1 MTPTVSVLLIAVAAV
16 ALLVAARRLMYQARA
31 DRTARAETERQLRFS
46 DLMQQLTA
54 TLSRARTPGDV
65 IHVCLPDLLY
75 ATSAAAGALALLSDD
90 GERIEVANAI
100 GYDHAAMDRGRSRA
114 AESRSVI
121 AEAIRLRELVVVRAR
136 DGRGQDSRVRPED
149 DLLAGYGESIVIPL
163 IASGRPL
170 GAVAVS
176 LDQPRPVAADERE
189 FLLSAGRHI
198 AQALDRARLYEE
210 AERARGEAEAF
221 RIRADTALTDRLA
234 IEEALRL
241 SEAKYRAL
249 ATRTSR
255 LYALSAG
262 LSEAVTADAL
272 ARVMVSRGKVV
283 VGAAAGSVYML
294 SDDGTAFEALYAEE
308 YSPFEPPPDRI
319 PADPGL
325 CATAAV
331 AMRRGVFVGSFAEW
345 QEKYPRSASIAAD
358 GGYASTATLPL
369 LTDGRVIGVV
379 SFYFTAPV
387 NFDDE
392 YKTLLTSVAQHCAQ
406 ALERAHLYETAERA
420 RAEAEA
426 ANRSKDDF
434 LSTVSHELRTPL
446 NAILGWAA
454 MLRSGSI
461 DQARTQRA
469 LEAIYNNATRQG
481 RLIEELLDV
490 SRIVAGRATLDMQ
503 HVNLDENI
511 RGAVEAMMPIAAAK
525 GVDLKVDAATDEY
538 VVADPRRLEQ
548 VVLNLLS
555 NAVKFTPSG
564 GRVEICVAHAAEW
577 VEVRV
582 TDTGAG
588 IEPAFLPHVFD
599 RFRQGDT
606 TTTRSVGGL
615 GLGLFIAR
623 HLVEAQGGTIHVA
636 SEGRDRGATFTVRL
650 KAVTG
655 AGAAA
660 PPEVKTAVDDGE
672 GRPALTGIRV
682 LLVDDE
688 ADSRE
693 MMASALETCGATVV
707 SAASAN
713 EAITALS
720 ETPVD
725 VLLSDIAMP
734 DKDGYELIREIRSIS
749 TFRIATM
756 PAAAVTAC
764 VRDDDRQRA
773 LAAGFQ
779 MHLAKPVHP
788 AALARAVAT
797 LARHPRAEST
807 APRP

>member
-1 MTPTVSVLLIAVAAV
+1 MTPTVSMLLIIVAAV
-16 ALLVAARRLMYQARA
+16 SLLLAARRLLYQART
-31 DRTARAETERQLRFS
+31 DRAARAETERQLRFS

-75 ATSAAAGALALLSDD
+75 ATAGAAGALTLLSDD
-90 GERIEVANAI
+90 GATVEVAAAI
-100 GYDHAAMDRGRSRA
+100 GFDAEAVDRGRIRA
-114 AESRSVI
+114 SGSRSVI
-121 AEAIRLRELVVVRAR
+121 AEAIRLRDLAVVESHDRR
-136 DGRGQDSRVRPED
+136 SPESRVRAED
-149 DLLAGYGESIVIPL
+149 DLLAGFPGSIVIPL
-163 IASGRPL
+163 VTGTRVL
-170 GAVAVS
+170 GAIAVS
-176 LDQPRPVAADERE
+176 LERPRSVEDDERE
-189 FLLSAGRHI
+189 FLLNAGRHI
-198 AQALDRARLYEE
+198 AQALDRARLYDE

-221 RIRADTALTDRLA
+221 RIRADTALKDRLA
-234 IEEALRL
+234 VEEALRL

-272 ARVMVSRGKVV
+272 ARVMVARGKVV
-283 VGAAAGSVYML
+283 VGAAAGSVYIL
-294 SDDGTAFEALYAEE
+294 SDDGAAFEALYAEE
-308 YSPFEPPPDRI
+308 YSALEPPPQRI

-325 CATAAV
+325 CATAA
-331 AMRRGVFVGSFAEW
+331 AAARSGVFVGSFAEW

-369 LTDGRVIGVV
+369 LTEGRVIGVI

-387 NFDDE
+387 NFDEE

-420 RAEAEA
+420 RADAEA
-426 ANRSKDDF
+426 ANKSKDDF

-454 MLRSGSI
+454 MLRNGAV
-461 DQARTQRA
+461 DATRRQRA
-469 LEAIYNNATRQG
+469 LEAIVNNATRQG

-490 SRIVAGRATLDMQ
+490 SRIVAGRATLDLQ
-503 HVNLDENI
+503 HVKLAENI

-525 GVDLKVDAATDEY
+525 NVDVQVDVAIDEY

-555 NAVKFTPSG
+555 NAVKFTPTG
-564 GRVEICVAHAAEW
+564 GRVDIRVARSGDW
-577 VEVRV
+577 VEVTV
-582 TDTGAG
+582 ADTGAG
-588 IEPAFLPHVFD
+588 IDPAFLPHVFD

-623 HLVEAQGGTIHVA
+623 HLVEAQGGTIQVA

-650 KAVTG
+650 KAVN
-655 AGAAA
+655 AVSS
-660 PPEVKTAVDDGE
+660 PPLSADRTSPAEEPEAN
-672 GRPALTGIRV
+672 PALTGIRV

-693 MMASALETCGATVV
+693 MMTSALETCGATVV
-707 SAASAN
+707 AAASAT
-713 EAITALS
+713 EAIRALARA
-720 ETPVD
+720 PVD

-734 DKDGYELIREIRSIS
+734 DKDGYELIREIRA
-749 TFRIATM
+749 TRTTRIARV

-764 VRDDDRQRA
+764 VREDDRQRA
-773 LAAGFQ
+773 LDAGFQ

-788 AALARAVAT
+788 SALARAVAA
-797 LARHPRAEST
+797 LAR
-807 APRP
+807 RPHA